1 MQNVG
6 PNFEG
11 GCPFKEFDKRT
22 LKRLLSSSL
31 PKNDLEEF
39 LKTVSRLQPKSACS
53 AYLKLTRKDMENV
66 TVSSPVQFYLARINP
81 S

>member
-6 PNFEG
+6 PNYEG
-11 GCPFKEFDKRT
+11 GCPFKEFDKRS

-31 PKNDLEEF
+31 PKSDLDEF
-39 LKTVSRLQPKSACS
+39 LKSVSRLQPKNACA
-53 AYLKLTRKDMENV
+53 AYLKLSRKDVEDV
-66 TVSSPVQFYLARINP
+66 TVTSPVQFYLARINP